1 MLCFNFLETIV
12 CHLCFII
19 LNYKL
24 LCKNAIPGREK
35 NSFELFQQLFFYFIF
50 LKNEGEKNIF
60 FLSLVQHKLRF
71 VYRRRC
77 SRPGRVYIYKK
88 HTVHIFAYDSL
99 GAQSLQR
106 MLNFNLS
113 FVFTNLTTF
122 HHYTRHTLCK
132 CIICFF
138 SYSSVALL
146 CTLLASI

>member
-1 MLCFNFLETIV
+1 MLQFPRNYSLSSLLYNIKLQTSLQKRNTRTGKKILSNFFN
-12 CHLCFII
+12 
-19 LNYKL
+19 NYF
-24 LCKNAIPGREK
+24 
-35 NSFELFQQLFFYFIF
+35 STLFFE
-50 LKNEGEKNIF
+50 KRRRKKNIF